1 MSTVI
6 DTNTDANID
15 TNTDADIDTN
25 IDIDTNTDTN
35 IDIDKKN
42 TLDIIYNNLQKLN
55 NNTPNIILYG
65 PYNSGKKYI
74 LYKFLKNLYKNDEE
88 FNKYTMVI
96 NCSFGKGIK
105 YIKNEVKMFS
115 KIIIPK
121 SIQFKSIIF
130 INGDKLTDDAQSALR
145 RCIEEYS
152 KSTRFF
158 IVLNKISNLLKPI
171 ISRFVKI
178 YIPKNDIYKLKNNIL
193 ELDNYNINK
202 KSILKTKL
210 NNLISNKANL
220 EISDIYKVSKNLYNL
235 GYSSNDIIDFIND
248 SNKKDL
254 YLFKINII
262 FNIIKNDII
271 NELLIMNYILF
282 LLLRYNKNIDLYSFN
297 KYG

>member
-1 MSTVI
+1 MPSNSYTNTVI
-6 DTNTDANID
+6 SNDNEIEPDTDDN
-15 TNTDADIDTN
+15 
-25 IDIDTNTDTN
+25 
-35 IDIDKKN
+35 N
-42 TLDIIYNNLQKLN
+42 TLDIIYHNLLKLN

-74 LYKFLKNLYKNDEE
+74 LYKFLHNLYKNDEE

-115 KIIIPK
+115 KIIIPHT
-121 SIQFKSIIF
+121 IQFKSIIF

-178 YIPKNDIYKLKNNIL
+178 YIPKNDIYKLENNIL
-193 ELDNYNINK
+193 ELDNYNMNK
-202 KSILKTKL
+202 KTALKTKL
-210 NNLISNKANL
+210 NNLISNKDNL
-220 EISDIYKVSKNLYNL
+220 EISKIYEVSKNLYNL
-235 GYSSNDIIDFIND
+235 GYSSNDIINFIND
-248 SNKKDL
+248 SNKRDL

-271 NELLIMNYILF
+271 NELLTMNYILF

>member
-1 MSTVI
+1 MSTNP
-6 DTNTDANID
+6 DTNTVDNEIEPE
-15 TNTDADIDTN
+15 TDN
-25 IDIDTNTDTN
+25 N
-35 IDIDKKN
+35 N
-42 TLDIIYNNLQKLN
+42 TLDIIYNNLHKLN

-65 PYNSGKKYI
+65 PHNSGKKYI
-74 LYKFLKNLYKNDEE
+74 LYKFLHNLYKNDDE

-158 IVLNKISNLLKPI
+158 VVLNKISNLLKPI

-178 YIPKNDIYKLKNNIL
+178 YIPKNDIYKLENNIL
-193 ELDNYNINK
+193 ELDNYNMNK
-202 KSILKTKL
+202 KTALKTKL
-210 NNLISNKANL
+210 NNLISNKDNL
-220 EISDIYKVSKNLYNL
+220 EISKIYEVSKNLYNL
-235 GYSSNDIIDFIND
+235 GYSSNDIINFINE
-248 SNKKDL
+248 SNKRDL

-262 FNIIKNDII
+262 FNIIKNDIM
-271 NELLIMNYILF
+271 NELLTMNYILF

>member
-1 MSTVI
+1 MSI
-6 DTNTDANID
+6 NSDTNTVNNEIEPE
-15 TNTDADIDTN
+15 TDN
-25 IDIDTNTDTN
+25 N
-35 IDIDKKN
+35 N
-42 TLDIIYNNLQKLN
+42 TLDIIYNNLHNLN

-65 PYNSGKKYI
+65 PHNSGKKYI
-74 LYKFLKNLYKNDEE
+74 LYKFLQNIYKNYEE
-88 FNKYTMVI
+88 YNKYTMVI

-115 KIIIPK
+115 KIIIPT

-130 INGDKLTDDAQSALR
+130 INGDQLTDDAQSALR

-178 YIPKNDIYKLKNNIL
+178 YIPKNDVYKLKNNIL
-193 ELDNYNINK
+193 ELDDYNTNK
-202 KSILKTKL
+202 KTVLKTKL
-210 NNLISNKANL
+210 NELISNKANL
-220 EISDIYKVSKNLYNL
+220 EISNIYDISKNLYNL

-248 SNKKDL
+248 SHKTEL

-271 NELLIMNYILF
+271 NELLTMNYILF

>member
-1 MSTVI
+1 MSA
-6 DTNTDANID
+6 DTD
-15 TNTDADIDTN
+15 
-25 IDIDTNTDTN
+25 
-35 IDIDKKN
+35 N
-42 TLDIIYNNLQKLN
+42 TLNIIYNNLLKLN
-55 NNTPNIILYG
+55 TNTPNIILYG

-74 LYKFLKNLYKNDEE
+74 LYTFLKNIYKNDEE

-96 NCSFGKGIK
+96 DCSFGKGIK
-105 YIKNEVKMFS
+105 YIKHDVKMFS

-121 SIQFKSIIF
+121 LIQFKSIIF

-171 ISRFVKI
+171 ISRFVNI
-178 YIPKNDIYKLKNNIL
+178 YIPKNNIYKIKNNIL
-193 ELDNYNINK
+193 ELDNYNNNKNKILNTELSNLITKK
-202 KSILKTKL
+202 KS
-210 NNLISNKANL
+210 L
-220 EISDIYKVSKNLYNL
+220 EISDIYLISKKLYSL
-235 GYSSNDIIDFIND
+235 GYSSNDIINYIND
-248 SNKKDL
+248 SNKNNL

-262 FNIIKNDII
+262 FNIIKGDFI
-271 NELLIMNYILF
+271 NELLTMNYILF

>member
-1 MSTVI
+1 MSTNSV
-6 DTNTDANID
+6 TNTVINNNNEIGPD
-15 TNTDADIDTN
+15 TDDN
-25 IDIDTNTDTN
+25 
-35 IDIDKKN
+35 N

-65 PYNSGKKYI
+65 PHNSGKKYI
-74 LYKFLKNLYKNDEE
+74 LYKFLHNLYKNDDE

-121 SIQFKSIIF
+121 YIQFKSIIF

-178 YIPKNDIYKLKNNIL
+178 YIPKNDIYKLENNIL
-193 ELDNYNINK
+193 ELDNYNMNK
-202 KSILKTKL
+202 KTVLKTKL
-210 NNLISNKANL
+210 NNLISNKDNL
-220 EISDIYKVSKNLYNL
+220 EISKIYEVSKNLYNL
-235 GYSSNDIIDFIND
+235 GYSSNDIINFINE
-248 SNKKDL
+248 SNKRDL

-262 FNIIKNDII
+262 FNIIKNDIM
-271 NELLIMNYILF
+271 NELLTMNYILF

>member
-1 MSTVI
+1 MSTNS
-6 DTNTDANID
+6 DTNTVISNDNEIEHD
-15 TNTDADIDTN
+15 
-25 IDIDTNTDTN
+25 
-35 IDIDKKN
+35 N
-42 TLDIIYNNLQKLN
+42 TLDLIYNNLHKLN
-55 NNTPNIILYG
+55 NSTPNIILYG
-65 PYNSGKKYI
+65 PHNSGKKYL
-74 LYKFLKNLYKNDEE
+74 LYKFLHTLYKNDEE

-105 YIKNEVKMFS
+105 YIKNEVKLFS

-158 IVLNKISNLLKPI
+158 IVLNRISNLLKPI

-178 YIPKNDIYKLKNNIL
+178 YIPKNDIYKLENNIL
-193 ELDNYNINK
+193 ELDNYNMNK
-202 KSILKTKL
+202 KTVLKTKL
-210 NNLISNKANL
+210 NNLISNKDNL
-220 EISDIYKVSKNLYNL
+220 EISEIYEVSKNLYNL
-235 GYSSNDIIDFIND
+235 GYSSNDIVNFIND
-248 SNKKDL
+248 SNQTDL

-262 FNIIKNDII
+262 FNIIKNDIM
-271 NELLIMNYILF
+271 NELLTMNYILF
-282 LLLRYNKNIDLYSFN
+282 LLLRYNINIDLYSFN